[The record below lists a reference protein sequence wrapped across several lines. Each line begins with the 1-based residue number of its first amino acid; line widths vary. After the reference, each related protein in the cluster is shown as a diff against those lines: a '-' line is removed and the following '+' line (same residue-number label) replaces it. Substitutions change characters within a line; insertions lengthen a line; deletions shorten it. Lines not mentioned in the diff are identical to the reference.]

1 MKIGNFKICS
11 DRTLVIAE
19 LGNNHN
25 GSIENALRLVDQAID
40 AGADCVKF
48 QMRHMEEVYRSKSL
62 SRNGEDLGTEY
73 VLDLL
78 DRYQLTVEEHK
89 RVSTYCQEKNIMYMC
104 TPWDVKSL
112 DILETFKVP
121 CYKVASA
128 DLTNM
133 PLIDKISDTGK
144 PIILSTGMSK
154 LKEIVK
160 TSNFLKSKSSD

>member
-1 MKIGNFKICS
+1 MKIGNFEICS
-11 DRTLVIAE
+11 NKTFVIAE
-19 LGNNHN
+19 IGNNHN
-25 GSIENALRLVDQAID
+25 GSIENALKLVDQAIE

-62 SRNGEDLGTEY
+62 RRNGEDLGTEY

-78 DRYQLTVEEHK
+78 DRYQLTIEEHMQ
-89 RVSTYCQEKNIMYMC
+89 VSNYCLEKNIMYMC
-104 TPWDVKSL
+104 TPWDAKSL
-112 DILETFKVP
+112 DILEGFKAP

-154 LKEIVK
+154 LDEIVK
-160 TSNFLKSKSSD
+160 TSNFLKSKS